1 MVNDDLFPYC
11 NVAYNKNFT
20 MFNEFMFKNN
30 TAGSVFFETILYE
43 QRTRRFIYIVFRLV
57 RSVFGQVI
65 KNMVINIVPIN
76 IYKHKRD
83 FARLLIEVIYLMYV
97 FYFLNLKFHGI
108 FTIMNNDFER
118 DFMNDP

>member
-1 MVNDDLFPYC
+1 
-11 NVAYNKNFT
+11 

-76 IYKHKRD
+76 IYKHTRD